1 MYLEPYAFVIFYRP
15 IYNLDPIVYIVKKN
29 KKNCAFRL
37 FLKEIVFY
45 LYLKNGTYYT
55 LCY

>member
-15 IYNLDPIVYIVKKN
+15 IYNLDPIVYIVKK